1 MTCGETPQG
10 GRLSPELSVL
20 VVTYF
25 FPPDSEVGG
34 KRMARFCRYLP
45 EFGVRPVVLTVKQD
59 YAGEID
65 NSFATPSGLQIER
78 TPVLGTPLTWYAGWK
93 RRLRPGGTPAGTEQA
108 RTAVAPRPGSLRR
121 NVMALL
127 QTPDKFWG
135 WYRPAVRA
143 GAELIKKESIDVIL
157 SSGPP
162 WTSHLVARRLRKTYG
177 VPWIADFRDAWVSDT
192 WRQDLPRWRN
202 SIDYRFEASCISRAD
217 LILCTTDALRE
228 SFLRNYPCL
237 PSDKFAALTNG
248 FDDPTILPKSD
259 SSQVGKRVLLH
270 LGDLY
275 AGRRVDTFCQAVAD
289 LVDAGKIDSSCFSAV
304 FMGNNDT
311 EIEAAARLR
320 TPELIRKKCI
330 EFRSRVG
337 WQEAQR
343 ALNSADVLLIFQGNH
358 RLAVPAKTYE
368 YLQTGKPILALV
380 QKGALSDLLE
390 STGSGLWA
398 DPEIRLRSLPGF
410 CKPWHLR
417 HARAKKWNSP

>member
-1 MTCGETPQG
+1 MPAKSTIALPLLPGF
-10 GRLSPELSVL
+10 RLNVLLSKVL
-20 VVTYF
+20 RST
-25 FPPDSEVGG
+25 
-34 KRMARFCRYLP
+34 L
-45 EFGVRPVVLTVKQD
+45 
-59 YAGEID
+59 
-65 NSFATPSGLQIER
+65 
-78 TPVLGTPLTWYAGWK
+78 YAGWK

-177 VPWIADFRDAWVSDT
+177 VPWIADFRDAWVSNT

-248 FDDPTILPKSD
+248 FDDPTILPK
-259 SSQVGKRVLLH
+259 KRQLTSWE
-270 LGDLY
+270 
-275 AGRRVDTFCQAVAD
+275 AGPPASRRFVCR
-289 LVDAGKIDSSCFSAV
+289 
-304 FMGNNDT
+304 
-311 EIEAAARLR
+311 AA
-320 TPELIRKKCI
+320 
-330 EFRSRVG
+330 SRY
-337 WQEAQR
+337 
-343 ALNSADVLLIFQGNH
+343 F
-358 RLAVPAKTYE
+358 
-368 YLQTGKPILALV
+368 
-380 QKGALSDLLE
+380 
-390 STGSGLWA
+390 
-398 DPEIRLRSLPGF
+398 LPG
-410 CKPWHLR
+410 
-417 HARAKKWNSP
+417 SS